1 MGGLSK
7 QDYQQMAPPGSF
19 IHVED
24 FNSTLELANYINYL
38 DTNPQEYNKYHYW
51 RDEYSGII
59 ILFLFSFEHN
69 TLSHERSR
77 VFWST
82 NLSLLPPL

>member
-24 FNSTLELANYINYL
+24 FNSTLDLANYINYL
-38 DTNPQEYNKYHYW
+38 NTNPQEYNKYHYW
-51 RDEYSGII
+51 RDKYSGTLIT
-59 ILFLFSFEHN
+59 LCLSSFEYN
-69 TLSHERSR
+69 TLSPE
-77 VFWST
+77 
-82 NLSLLPPL
+82 